1 MDDLSKYTFTG
12 ENGRDEFKREPIAE
26 KIITLLMSDIDLSP
40 MIIDGDWGTGK
51 SEFCHKLI
59 KKFEDEH
66 SNDYQIIYIDA
77 FKADHADNPLMT
89 IIAEIMTLIP
99 DAEQKEGFLKKALP
113 VIRYGTKAI
122 FKAGVS
128 HIMRQNADDI
138 ADEYEKEIQDA
149 ANTAIDATVTA
160 LLKDHEE
167 SEKNLKALQ
176 SLLEEQA
183 KDKPIIIFIDEL
195 DRCRP
200 DFSVHMLE
208 VIKHTFNVK
217 NVKFVLVTN
226 TTQLK
231 AAINHAYGSS
241 INASRYLDKFI
252 KFTIALPNKFDV
264 NYNDSKVTSVEHF
277 NNLLSKS
284 SILQDTTLVKIDSGG
299 YPSPAIYIAH
309 KLIETNKLS
318 LREVETFTRHIE
330 VLTSLDSDMENIN
343 HGYLALYIT
352 AIYINCFESELAQ
365 EIHNQK
371 INADKI
377 YSLFAINPN
386 TDIQANWLNF
396 FVVLLASHAQINAQH
411 AVDYIEQY
419 EKSNTSGYSQ
429 SITRT
434 IFNTSLFDFNGKSYF
449 NPIIKVLNTLQLS
462 K

>member
-1 MDDLSKYTFTG
+1 MSKELSTYKFKG

-40 MIIDGDWGTGK
+40 MIIDGNWGTGK

-59 KKFEDEH
+59 NKFKDEH
-66 SNDYQIIYIDA
+66 SNDGQIIYIDA

-99 DAEQKEGFLKKALP
+99 DEEKKEGFLKKALP

-122 FKAGVS
+122 LKAGVS

-252 KFTIALPNKFDV
+252 KFTIALPDKFDV
-264 NYNDSKVTSVEHF
+264 NYNEAKITSVEHF
-277 NNLLSKS
+277 NNLLPKS
-284 SILQDTTLVKIDSGG
+284 SVLQDTTLVKVDNG
-299 YPSPAIYIAH
+299 YPSPAIYVAH
-309 KLIETNKLS
+309 KLIEANKLS
-318 LREVETFTRHIE
+318 LREVEKFTKYIE
-330 VLTSLDSDMENIN
+330 VLTSLDNNMANIN

-352 AIYINCFESELAQ
+352 AIYINCFEPELAL
-365 EIHNQK
+365 EIRNQK

-386 TDIQANWLNF
+386 TDIQANWPNF
-396 FVVLLASHAQINAQH
+396 VAVLLASHAQVNAQS
-411 AVDYIEQY
+411 AIDYITQY
-419 EKSNTSGYSQ
+419 DSKQSNGYHSV
-429 SITRT
+429 SRS
-434 IFNTSLFDFNGKSYF
+434 IFNSSLGFNERSYF
-449 NPIIKVLNTLQLS
+449 APIIEVLNTLQLS

>member
-1 MDDLSKYTFTG
+1 MSKELSTYKFKG

-59 KKFEDEH
+59 NKFKDEH
-66 SNDYQIIYIDA
+66 SNDGQIIYIDA

-89 IIAEIMTLIP
+89 ILAEIMELLPEVDKPTFIKKVLP
-99 DAEQKEGFLKKALP
+99 FL
-113 VIRYGTKAI
+113 RYTIKTAA
-122 FKAGVS
+122 KAGVS
-128 HIMRQNADDI
+128 HILKENADDI
-138 ADEYEKEIQDA
+138 ADGLEASIQDA
-149 ANTAIDATVTA
+149 ANTAIDATVTS
-160 LLKDHEE
+160 LLKDHAEAE
-167 SEKNLKALQ
+167 QNLKTLQ
-176 SLLEEQA
+176 SLLEELA

-252 KFTIALPNKFDV
+252 KFTIALPDKFDV
-264 NYNDSKVTSVEHF
+264 HYNEAQITSVEHF

-284 SILQDTTLVKIDSGG
+284 SILQGTTLVKVNNG

-309 KLIETNKLS
+309 KLIETKKLS
-318 LREVETFTRHIE
+318 LREVETFTRYIE
-330 VLTSLDSDMENIN
+330 VLTSLDSNMANIN

-352 AIYINCFESELAQ
+352 AIYINCFETELSQ
-365 EIHNQK
+365 DIYSQK
-371 INADKI
+371 VDANKI
-377 YSLFAINPN
+377 YSIFSINP
-386 TDIQANWLNF
+386 TEDIQESWPNF

-411 AVDYIEQY
+411 AIDYIEQY
-419 EKSNTSGYSQ
+419 EQNDKNGYNQ
-429 SITRT
+429 SIVRT
-434 IFNTSLFDFNGKSYF
+434 IFNTPYDFYGRSYF
-449 NPIIKVLNTLQLS
+449 APILEVLNTLQLS

>member
-1 MDDLSKYTFTG
+1 MSKELSTYKFKG

-59 KKFEDEH
+59 NKFKDEH
-66 SNDYQIIYIDA
+66 SNDGQIIYIDA

-99 DAEQKEGFLKKALP
+99 DAEKKEGFLKKALP

-128 HIMRQNADDI
+128 HIMRENADNL
-138 ADEYEKEIQDA
+138 ADSLEASIQDA
-149 ANTAIDATVTA
+149 ANTAIDATVAA

-176 SLLEEQA
+176 SLLEELA
-183 KDKPIIIFIDEL
+183 KDQPIIIFIDEL

-252 KFTIALPNKFDV
+252 KFTIALPNKFEHNFQPQISSVAYFNQLIKQSKTLNQTDFI
-264 NYNDSKVTSVEHF
+264 NLQIASTKLTHDLIAYN
-277 NNLLSKS
+277 
-284 SILQDTTLVKIDSGG
+284 Q
-299 YPSPAIYIAH
+299 
-309 KLIETNKLS
+309 LS
-318 LREVETFTRHIE
+318 LREVETFIRYLEIANA
-330 VLTSLDSDMENIN
+330 LNIN
-343 HGYLALYIT
+343 FTEKTIFGYKMLFIIGIFILCFKPNLYSDIK
-352 AIYINCFESELAQ
+352 N
-365 EIHNQK
+365 ND
-371 INADKI
+371 INADEI
-377 YSLFAINPN
+377 MNLLG
-386 TDIQANWLNF
+386 LNLNSVKF
-396 FVVLLASHAQINAQH
+396 NGVIGIILLLASHAQKNQTEIQK
-411 AVDYIEQY
+411 YITEYDTSAHQTLEQIY
-419 EKSNTSGYSQ
+419 FPSWG
-429 SITRT
+429 
-434 IFNTSLFDFNGKSYF
+434 FDESSYF
-449 NPIIKVLNTLQLS
+449 QPILSIIDTMHLIKEKNE
-462 K
+462 

>member
-1 MDDLSKYTFTG
+1 MSKELSTYKFKG

-40 MIIDGDWGTGK
+40 MIIDGNWGTGK

-59 KKFEDEH
+59 NKFKDEH
-66 SNDYQIIYIDA
+66 SNDGQIIYIDA

-99 DAEQKEGFLKKALP
+99 DEEKKEGFLKKALP

-122 FKAGVS
+122 LKAGVS

-167 SEKNLKALQ
+167 AEKNLKALQ

-252 KFTIALPNKFDV
+252 KFTIALPDKFEHNFQPQISSV
-264 NYNDSKVTSVEHF
+264 AYFNQLIKQSKTLSQTEFINLQTAPTKLVHELITYN
-277 NNLLSKS
+277 
-284 SILQDTTLVKIDSGG
+284 Q
-299 YPSPAIYIAH
+299 
-309 KLIETNKLS
+309 LS
-318 LREVETFTRHIE
+318 LREVETFVRYLEIANA
-330 VLTSLDSDMENIN
+330 LNIN
-343 HGYLALYIT
+343 FTEKTIFGYKMLFIIGIFILCFKPNLYSDIKNNDID
-352 AIYINCFESELAQ
+352 AN
-365 EIHNQK
+365 EIMNLLGLNNLNSVK
-371 INADKI
+371 INGI
-377 YSLFAINPN
+377 TGIIL
-386 TDIQANWLNF
+386 
-396 FVVLLASHAQINAQH
+396 LLASHAQHNDTQ
-411 AVDYIEQY
+411 VDPIIQKYQTDY
-419 EKSNTSGYSQ
+419 GKPLSKVY
-429 SITRT
+429 
-434 IFNTSLFDFNGKSYF
+434 FDWGFDESSYF
-449 NPIIKVLNTLQLS
+449 QPILSIIDTMHLIKGNNE
-462 K
+462 